1 MNLVAKPPV
10 SGSKGDIAVTVDVT
24 NTGSREG
31 DEVAQ
36 LYVREE
42 VSSVETPSRSLK
54 GFARIHL
61 KPQETK
67 TVTFHLSR
75 EQFAVWNMDE
85 KWAVETGYYTLWAG
99 GSSKASLTT
108 RFFLNP

>member
-1 MNLVAKPPV
+1 
-10 SGSKGDIAVTVDVT
+10 VTVDVT

-36 LYVREE
+36 LYVHEE

-54 GFARIHL
+54 SFARIRI

-67 TVTFHLSR
+67 TVTFYLPQ
-75 EQFAVWNMDE
+75 EQFAVWNMNE
-85 KWAVETGYYTLWAG
+85 KWVVEPGYCTLWAG

-108 RFFLNP
+108 RFFLSR